1 MSHPLAKHPI
11 LPILLGLATALNA
24 GCQSEPPVEG
34 AFVVRLGTDTVAVES
49 YTRSGERLDA
59 TAVIRTPV
67 TRVRQTTVVFDADG
81 GISRY
86 ETSVRDAGAPAETPP
101 SQRTVMTFSS
111 DAATVETTQA
121 GETETR
127 ATQATPE
134 MIPSSF
140 DHFSLEELVI
150 HQSRAD
156 GRDTLYR
163 PGDPPSPVVVR
174 TIGADSVALE
184 TESLGTWRA
193 RVDAAGLIV
202 GMQAGALGRTI
213 ERVPALDVDALAQ
226 RWADEDARGVG
237 LGPLS
242 PRDTLEA
249 QVRGARITVDYSRPA
264 KRGRPV
270 FGGLVPWNEVWR
282 TGANV
287 ATHLST
293 DRMLDIGGTRVPAGT
308 YTLFTIPR
316 TDGWTLIVNR
326 QTGQAGNDYDS
337 VQDLIRLPMDVRSLD
352 EPVERF
358 TIAVEETAR
367 GGVLVLSWEGTRAS
381 VPFTVVQPRTP

>member
-1 MSHPLAKHPI
+1 MKRPFANYFAFTIALTLAAAPH
-11 LPILLGLATALNA
+11 A
-24 GCQSEPPVEG
+24 GCRSEPAVEG

-49 YTRSGERLDA
+49 YTRSGDRHEA
-59 TAVIRTPV
+59 TAVIRTPR
-67 TRVRQTTVVFDADG
+67 TRVRQSVVAFTANG
-81 GISRY
+81 GIERY
-86 ETSVRDAGAPAETPP
+86 ESTVRDAGTPAESPP
-101 SQRTVMTFSS
+101 AQRIVMAFGR
-111 DAATVETTQA
+111 DAATVETTRD
-121 GETETR
+121 GETETS
-127 ATQATPE
+127 TMPATPE

-150 HQSRAD
+150 RQARSS
-156 GRDTLYR
+156 GRDTVYR
-163 PGDPPSPVVVR
+163 PGEPPSPVVVR
-174 TIGADSVALE
+174 EIGPDSVALE
-184 TESLGTWRA
+184 TEGLGTWRA
-193 RVDAAGLIV
+193 RVDAAGRIV

-237 LGPLS
+237 MGPLS
-242 PRDTLEA
+242 PRDTVQA
-249 QVRGARITVDYSRPA
+249 QVRGARITIDYSRPA
-264 KRGRPV
+264 KRGRLV

-287 ATHLST
+287 ATHFST

-326 QTGQAGNDYDS
+326 QTGQPGTDYDPA
-337 VQDLIRLPMDVRSLD
+337 QDLARLAMEVLTTD

-358 TIAVEETAR
+358 TIAVEETAQ
-367 GGVLVLSWEGTRAS
+367 GGVLVLSWERTRAS
-381 VPFTVVQPRTP
+381 VPFSVVQRR

>member
-1 MSHPLAKHPI
+1 MKHPI
-11 LPILLGLATALNA
+11 AKHLFLTLLFVLATAPHT
-24 GCQSEPPVEG
+24 GCRSEPPVEG

-49 YTRSGERLDA
+49 YRRSGERLEA

-67 TRVRQTTVVFDADG
+67 TRVRQTVVTFDADG

-86 ETSVRDAGAPAETPP
+86 ETAVRDASAPTEAPP
-101 SQRTVMTFSS
+101 AQRTVMSFGR
-111 DAATVETTQA
+111 DAATVEATRG

-150 HQSRAD
+150 RQARAS
-156 GRDTLYR
+156 GRDTIYR

-174 TIGADSVALE
+174 AIGPDSVALE

-193 RVDAAGLIV
+193 RVDAAGRIV
-202 GMQAGALGRTI
+202 SMQAGALGRTI
-213 ERVPALDVDALAQ
+213 ERVAALDVDALAR

-237 LGPLS
+237 MGPLS
-242 PRDTLEA
+242 PRDTVEA
-249 QVRGARITVDYSRPA
+249 RVGGARIAVDYSRPA
-264 KRGRPV
+264 KRGRTV
-270 FGGLVPWNEVWR
+270 FGGLVPWNQVWR

-287 ATHLST
+287 ATHFST
-293 DRMLDIGGTRVPAGT
+293 DRPLVMGGTRLAAGT
-308 YTLFTIPR
+308 YTLFTLPR
-316 TDGWTLIVNR
+316 TDGWTLIVNG
-326 QTGQAGNDYDS
+326 QTGQSGTDYDS
-337 VQDLIRLPMDVRSLD
+337 AQDVARLPMAVQPLD

-367 GGVLVLSWEGTRAS
+367 GGVLALSWERTRAS
-381 VPFTVVQPRTP
+381 VPFTVAPPSRP